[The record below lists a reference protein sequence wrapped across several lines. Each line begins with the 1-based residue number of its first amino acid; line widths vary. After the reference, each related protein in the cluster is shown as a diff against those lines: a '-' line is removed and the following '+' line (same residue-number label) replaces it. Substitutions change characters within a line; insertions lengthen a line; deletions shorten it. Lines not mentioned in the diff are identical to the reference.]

1 MYILCMTE
9 ICMIRHGET
18 DWNLNRL
25 IQGSTNIPLNVRGR
39 AQARIVADH
48 LAKEAVE
55 EGEAWDVLYAS
66 PLSRAYDT
74 AAAIALTTG
83 LSPINTD
90 RRLQE
95 RHFGEA
101 EGMDI
106 SVRHEYYKDRPIPG
120 AETRED
126 IQARGFEVIEEI
138 ALRHPGKRILIVSHG
153 GLIANILFL
162 LSRGEIVP
170 GDPPLKNACMNL
182 FSYDGHWHIEWYNR
196 VTPELEAI
204 TAGVI

>member
-1 MYILCMTE
+1 MV
-9 ICMIRHGET
+9 RHGET

-25 IQGSTNIPLNVRGR
+25 IQGSTDIPLNDRGK
-39 AQARIVADH
+39 AQARIVADY

-55 EGEAWDVLYAS
+55 DGGAWDVLYAS
-66 PLSRAYDT
+66 PLSRAYET
-74 AAAIALTTG
+74 AVAIAGTTG
-83 LSPINTD
+83 LGPIHTD

-101 EGMDI
+101 EGMAV

-126 IQARGFEVIEEI
+126 IQARGIEVLEEI
-138 ALRHPGKRILIVSHG
+138 ALTHPDKRILVVSHG

-170 GDPPLKNACMNL
+170 GDPPLKNTCMNL
-182 FSYDGHWHIEWYNR
+182 FSYDGQWHIEWYNR

-204 TAGVI
+204 TAELV